1 MSGTKPFFDQV
12 RKDFGSLT
20 TKQVAGINAVLKAS
34 EGLPRSWIAYMLA
47 TAWHETNKTMEPV
60 KEAYWLSEDWRKKN
74 LRYYPWYGRG
84 YVQLTWEENYK
95 AMDKEL
101 GLNGVLA
108 KNPDKALEPD
118 IAARVLVNG
127 MTKGKYDGQGRGL
140 AVFIPCDIGTLEQF
154 RQARRTVNIMDKAD
168 LIAGYAIKFQE
179 ALQRG

>member
-1 MSGTKPFFDQV
+1 MSGTKSFFDYV
-12 RKDFGSLT
+12 RKTFGSLT
-20 TKQVAGINAVLKAS
+20 TKQVAGFNAVIDAAA
-34 EGLPRSWIAYMLA
+34 GLPTSWVAYMLA

-60 KEAYWLSEDWRKKN
+60 KEAYWLSEDWRKRN

-95 AMDKEL
+95 AMDKDL

-108 KNPDKALEPD
+108 KDPDKALDPM
-118 IAARVLVNG
+118 IAAKVLVNG

-140 AVFIPCDIGTLEQF
+140 KVFLPCDIGTVEQF

-168 LIAGYAIKFQE
+168 LIAGYAVKFQE
-179 ALQRG
+179 ALQQ